1 MWVKCTTR
9 NTLDA
14 LSTLMMNS
22 DTADVN
28 FLEVGAEAATTEG
41 WATLAKALSKTSVHV
56 RNLLVTREL
65 LREGIEEDLETIYEK
80 CHVSHCAP

>member
-1 MWVKCTTR
+1 MWVKCKTR

-22 DTADVN
+22 DNADVN

-41 WATLAKALSKTSVHV
+41 WAALAKALSKTSVHV
-56 RNLLVTREL
+56 RHLLVTREL